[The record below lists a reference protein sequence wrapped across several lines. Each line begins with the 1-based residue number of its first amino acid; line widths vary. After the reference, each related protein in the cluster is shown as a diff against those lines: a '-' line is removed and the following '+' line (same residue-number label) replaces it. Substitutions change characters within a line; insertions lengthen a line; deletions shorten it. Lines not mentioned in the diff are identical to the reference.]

1 MHRAG
6 GIREIE
12 HCRIEMPD
20 GIRLSAKIWMPPE
33 SAPGPYPA
41 LLEYIPYR
49 KRDMTRV
56 RDERNHP
63 VFASRGY
70 VCLRV
75 DMRGSGDSEGL
86 MADMY
91 ADEELADARNV
102 IDWIASQSWCNGR
115 VGMFGTS
122 WGGTASLQAAVDAPE
137 ALKAVLANCA
147 TIDRFEDDIHYMG
160 GCLLT
165 DSIEWGA
172 TLPAILAAPPD
183 SATVGSDW
191 CAMWRKRLDN
201 LSFPLERWLRES
213 RFGSYWRQGSVRFQ
227 SDRLR
232 CPILAIGGW
241 SDRYSN
247 SVVPLVRSRPDLCW
261 GVVGPWGHH
270 YPDQGHPGPAIGF
283 QALALAWWDHWLK
296 QDRPG
301 DLDWPKLRLWR
312 REFDPPSDST
322 DLRAGA
328 WIEMGAGE
336 NPEPAVSYRLS
347 GGSLSAVAAPGES
360 VLAVPFRLAHGV
372 AAGDTGYFGRFG
384 GLPLDQRQ
392 DDELSLAFDSGPLE
406 AAVTTVGAPELQIG
420 VSRARGGGQLVL
432 RLCDVAADGTSSL
445 VCRTIVNL
453 AQHDR
458 TLDGATPADG
468 GQRRYRIHFPNTA
481 YRFAAG
487 HRIRLC
493 LAASYWPLVWP
504 DPADAGIEINSEN
517 ARLCLPAPPAD
528 ATPLRAEFPQ
538 AEQLQQSSF
547 EVTSSEPLT
556 RSASSSLGKCSSGWR
571 QPLNSVR
578 FDGTGTTFGW
588 ETSAQY
594 EVTDGEPLTASCV
607 YAHRLVFDRADGC
620 AKVDSKVSVSATDEA
635 FVLQGQLTAVW
646 EQETVAAKTW
656 RVRVP
661 RLPQTF
667 PAS

>member
-12 HCRIEMPD
+12 HCWIEMPD
-20 GIRLSAKIWMPPE
+20 GIRLSARIWMPPE

-91 ADEELADARNV
+91 AEEELADAREV

-160 GCLLT
+160 GSLLT

-183 SATVGSDW
+183 SATVGADW
-191 CAMWRKRLDN
+191 YAMWRKRLDK
-201 LSFPLERWLRES
+201 LSFPLERWLQES
-213 RFGSYWRQGSVRFQ
+213 HFGSYWRHGSVRFQ

-247 SVVPLVRSRPDLCW
+247 SVLPLVRSRPDLCW

-270 YPDQGHPGPAIGF
+270 YPDQGHPGPAMGF
-283 QALALAWWDHWLK
+283 QALALGWWDHWLK

-312 REFDPPSDST
+312 REFDPPADSR

-328 WIEMGAGE
+328 WIEMGAAE
-336 NPEPAVSYRLS
+336 NPEPAASYSLS
-347 GGSLSAVAAPGES
+347 GGALSVAAAPDAS
-360 VLAVPFRLAHGV
+360 LQAVPFRLAHGA

-384 GLPLDQRQ
+384 GLPLDQRR
-392 DDELSLAFDSGPLE
+392 DDDLSLTFDTGPLE

-420 VSRARGGGQLVL
+420 VSRARDGGQLVL
-432 RLCDVAADGTSSL
+432 RLCDVAADGTSAL

-458 TLDGATPADG
+458 TLDGSEE
-468 GQRRYRIHFPNTA
+468 RYRIRFPNTA

-504 DPADAGIEINSEN
+504 DPADAGIEIRSED

-528 ATPLRAEFPQ
+528 AAPMRAEFPQ
-538 AEQLQQSSF
+538 VCEQSPA
-547 EVTSSEPLT
+547 V
-556 RSASSSLGKCSSGWR
+556 
-571 QPLNSVR
+571 
-578 FDGTGTTFGW
+578 
-588 ETSAQY
+588 
-594 EVTDGEPLTASCV
+594 
-607 YAHRLVFDRADGC
+607 
-620 AKVDSKVSVSATDEA
+620 A
-635 FVLQGQLTAVW
+635 F
-646 EQETVAAKTW
+646 
-656 RVRVP
+656 
-661 RLPQTF
+661 
-667 PAS
+667 